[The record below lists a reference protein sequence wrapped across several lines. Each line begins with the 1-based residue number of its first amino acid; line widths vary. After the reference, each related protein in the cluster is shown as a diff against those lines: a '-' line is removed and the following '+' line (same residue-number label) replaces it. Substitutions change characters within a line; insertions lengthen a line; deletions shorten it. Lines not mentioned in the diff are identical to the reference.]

1 MLNNIKTQHGFSLI
15 EIMIAMLLGIFVL
28 GGLMTVYMSNKATYS
43 MRNES
48 ALMDENGRVALR
60 ILSRHI
66 EHAGYS
72 SRSGA
77 DVANYIIPAGT
88 TLTQETCSDGQTINI
103 KKTSTIQSSQ
113 DGTKKKSSD
122 SIGIAFEADELLR
135 MDCNGIALPDTCDV
149 DKAPSAKAAYVYSS
163 FLVGENSEKDS
174 TGAAIPILYCAGSR
188 HSNKQ
193 PLAQG
198 IENIQFLYGVATKGS
213 SVDRYMS
220 ATDINNASGG
230 DVLWNKILSVRVGV
244 LVRSLEPIFTEKKKM
259 TYHVLDQQIKTEDRY
274 KRNVYTTTVR
284 LRNINIADEG

>member
-1 MLNNIKTQHGFSLI
+1 MLNNIKTQHGFSLV

-28 GGLMTVYMSNKATYS
+28 GGLITVYASNQKTYL

-77 DVANYIIPAGT
+77 DVTNYIIPSGI
-88 TLTQETCSDGQTINI
+88 TLTQEICSDGQTTNI
-103 KKTSTIQSSQ
+103 KKTSTIHSSQ
-113 DGTKKKSSD
+113 DGKNSKSD
-122 SIGIAFEADELLR
+122 SIGIAFEADDLLR
-135 MDCNGIALPDTCDV
+135 MDCNGLELPSLCDV
-149 DKAPSAKAAYVYSS
+149 DKAPSTKAAYVYSS
-163 FLVGENSEKDS
+163 FLVDKNNEKDN
-174 TGAAIPILYCAGSR
+174 TGKAIPILYCAGSR

-198 IENIQFLYGVATKGS
+198 VENIQFLYGVATKGDF
-213 SVDRYMS
+213 VDRYMS
-220 ATDINNASGG
+220 ATDINTAGGG
-230 DVLWNKILSVRVGV
+230 DELWNKILSVRIGV
-244 LVRSLEPIFTEKKKM
+244 LVRSLEPVYTEQEKM
-259 TYHVLDQQIKTEDRY
+259 TYHILDKAVTTSDRY

-284 LRNINIADEG
+284 LRNINISDEG